1 MRLTVGP
8 LPPAIYWRRRAAIL
22 GILLLIV
29 LLVFYSCSNASGAT
43 RKKRVFT
50 PTTGRPSS
58 PTASAT
64 QPAYTPPGG
73 GLPSQ
78 SQGDDP
84 PASPA
89 PDQSNAPVGGS
100 AGDASAQIGPCSD
113 GELTLTAV
121 AEPASAA
128 RAAFVKFTLR
138 IKNTSSRSCTRDVG
152 ADPQELYLQDDAKS
166 KIWSS
171 DACEPLHGT
180 DVRTFKPG
188 DVAEFYVVWNGKA
201 TNAGCT
207 NQQPPPTGKYQLVG
221 RLSTKL
227 SDPSPLEI
235 K

>member
-8 LPPAIYWRRRAAIL
+8 LPPAVYWRRRAAIV
-22 GILLLIV
+22 GVLLLIV
-29 LLVFYSCSNASGAT
+29 LLMFYSCSNASDAA
-43 RKKRVFT
+43 RKKRVLT
-50 PTTGRPSS
+50 PTTGRPS

-64 QPAYTPPGG
+64 QPVSTPPS
-73 GLPSQ
+73 GLSTQ
-78 SQGDDP
+78 DDNP
-84 PASPA
+84 PAN
-89 PDQSNAPVGGS
+89 PDPGQSGASTDGS
-100 AGDASAQIGPCSD
+100 AADTSAQTGPCTD
-113 GELTLTAV
+113 GELTLTAT
-121 AEPASAA
+121 AEPASVA

-138 IKNTSSRSCTRDVG
+138 IKDISTRSCTRDVG

-171 DACEPLHGT
+171 DACEPLHGA

-201 TNAGCT
+201 TNAGCA
-207 NQQPPPTGKYQLVG
+207 NQQPPPVGRYQLFG

>member
-8 LPPAIYWRRRAAIL
+8 LPPAVYWKRRAAIL
-22 GILLLIV
+22 GILLLLV
-29 LLVFYSCSNASGAT
+29 LLVSYSCSNVSGAA
-43 RKKRVFT
+43 RGKRVFT
-50 PTTGRPSS
+50 PTTGSPPA

-64 QPAYTPPGG
+64 QSAYTPPS

-78 SQGDDP
+78 AQGP
-84 PASPA
+84 PADSGS
-89 PDQSNAPVGGS
+89 DQSNTSAGGS
-100 AGDASAQIGPCSD
+100 TTDTSTQTGPCTD
-113 GELTLTAV
+113 GEVTLTV
-121 AEPASAA
+121 APEPASVA
-128 RAAFVKFTLR
+128 RAAFVKFTLS
-138 IKNTSSRSCTRDVG
+138 IKNTSTRSCTRDVG

-171 DACEPLHGT
+171 DACDPVHGS

-188 DVAEFYVVWNGKA
+188 DVAQFYVVWNGKA

-207 NQQPPPTGKYQLVG
+207 NQQPPPAGRYQLVG

>member
-1 MRLTVGP
+1 MIV
-8 LPPAIYWRRRAAIL
+8 
-22 GILLLIV
+22 GILLLFV
-29 LLVFYSCSNASGAT
+29 LLVFYSCSNASGAS
-43 RKKRVFT
+43 RKKRVLT
-50 PTTGRPSS
+50 PTTGRAAS

-64 QPAYTPPGG
+64 QPTYTPPGG
-73 GLPSQ
+73 LNSQ
-78 SQGDDP
+78 DDNS
-84 PASPA
+84 PASPD
-89 PDQSNAPVGGS
+89 PDQSGASTGGS
-100 AGDASAQIGPCSD
+100 AADTSVQTGPCTD
-113 GELTLTAV
+113 GELTLTAT

-138 IKNTSSRSCTRDVG
+138 IKSTSTRSCTRDVG

-171 DACEPLHGT
+171 DTCEPLHGT

-201 TNAGCT
+201 TNAGCA
-207 NQQPPPTGKYQLVG
+207 NQQPPPAGRYQLVG

>member
-29 LLVFYSCSNASGAT
+29 LLVFYSCSNASDAS
-43 RKKRVFT
+43 RRKRVLT
-50 PTTGRPSS
+50 PTTGHPTSPS
-58 PTASAT
+58 PSAT

-73 GLPSQ
+73 LNTQDDNPS
-78 SQGDDP
+78 
-84 PASPA
+84 ASPD
-89 PDQSNAPVGGS
+89 PDQSGASTGGS
-100 AGDASAQIGPCSD
+100 AADASVQTGPCTD

-121 AEPASAA
+121 AEPASVA

-138 IKNTSSRSCTRDVG
+138 IKNTSARSCTRDVG
-152 ADPQELYLQDDAKS
+152 ADPQELYLQDGAKS
-166 KIWSS
+166 KVWSS

-201 TNAGCT
+201 TNAGCA
-207 NQQPPPTGKYQLVG
+207 NQQPPPAGKYQLVG

>member
-8 LPPAIYWRRRAAIL
+8 LPPAVYWRRRAAIL
-22 GILLLIV
+22 GILLLLV
-29 LLVFYSCSNASGAT
+29 LLVFYSCSNASDAA
-43 RKKRVFT
+43 RKKRVLT
-50 PTTGRPSS
+50 PTTGRAPS

-64 QPAYTPPGG
+64 QPASTPPGG
-73 GLPSQ
+73 LSSQ
-78 SQGDDP
+78 ADDP
-84 PASPA
+84 PTNPGQ
-89 PDQSNAPVGGS
+89 DQSSAPTGGS
-100 AGDASAQIGPCSD
+100 AGDAPAQAGPCTD
-113 GELTLTAV
+113 GELTLTTT
-121 AEPASAA
+121 AEPASVA
-128 RAAFVKFTLR
+128 RAAFVKFTLH

-166 KIWSS
+166 KVWSS

-207 NQQPPPTGKYQLVG
+207 NQQPPPTGRYQLVG